1 VIAHSVRQRFA
12 FGLLATA
19 FAVVVDGCDARITD
33 PGPVDDESLNQPLAN
48 AAIVNGMAKSFSR
61 ALGYVSYTG
70 AAISREVV
78 ASGSMAL
85 FGITVKQR
93 AGLLDPAT
101 NETNDHWQFSQ
112 QARWVAEDGVRRM
125 RVTLGD
131 KFGTTALAAEA
142 LVYVGYTNRLLGEN
156 MCDGVIDGGPIEP
169 RTVYFTRAQ
178 AAFGEAMTIAAAANS
193 SKLELAARAGRA
205 SVRVWLGDW
214 TGAVADAKLVPSSF
228 VHQAKY
234 TTAELDQYNRIFWAN
249 SNQPYRAH
257 SEVGTFYESYYLATN
272 DPRTPWKKNPAIPN
286 GTQANVPWYFQ
297 TKFDKRESPVNL
309 ASGHEMRLIVAE
321 SLLRS
326 GDWEGALNAINQLRS
341 EVGVVPWTASN
352 STEAWVALK
361 RERGIELWLE
371 GRRLGDLGRWVTGN
385 TPGAVEDMTGRN
397 TCFPIGQTERE
408 ANPNF

>member
-1 VIAHSVRQRFA
+1 MKPSASKRHVALGVI
-12 FGLLATA
+12 GLALAA
-19 FAVVVDGCDARITD
+19 GVGACDARIVD
-33 PGPVDDESLNQPLAN
+33 PGPVSDESLDQPLAN
-48 AAIVNGMAKSFSR
+48 AAIVNGMAKALSR
-61 ALGYVSYTG
+61 ALGYISYTG

-85 FGITVKQR
+85 FGITVRQR
-93 AGLLDPAT
+93 AGVLDPAT
-101 NETNDHWQFSQ
+101 SETNDHWQFAQ

-125 RVTLGD
+125 RLTLGD
-131 KFGTTALAAEA
+131 KFGTSALAAEA
-142 LVYVGYTNRLLGEN
+142 LVYVGYSNRLLGEN
-156 MCDGVIDGGPIEP
+156 MCDGVIDDGPIES

-178 AAFGEAMTIAAAANS
+178 AAFSEAITVAVAAGNQ
-193 SKLELAARAGRA
+193 KLELAARAGRA

-214 TGAVADAKLVPSSF
+214 PGATADAKLVPSSF

-234 TTAELDQYNRIFWAN
+234 TTADLDQYNRIYWAN

-257 SEVGTFYESYYLATN
+257 SEVGTFYESYYLTYN
-272 DPRTPWKKNPAIPN
+272 DPRTPWKKNPAIPT
-286 GTQANVPWYFQ
+286 GTMPTVPWYFQ

-309 ASGHEMRLIVAE
+309 ASGHEMRLIIAE

-326 GDWEGALNAINQLRS
+326 GDWEGALTAINQLRS
-341 EVGVVPWTASN
+341 EVGVIPWTATN

-371 GRRLGDLGRWVTGN
+371 GRRLGDLGRWLADK

>member
-1 VIAHSVRQRFA
+1 MRHVAL
-12 FGLLATA
+12 GLIGTSLAMGVGA
-19 FAVVVDGCDARITD
+19 CDARIID
-33 PGPVDDESLNQPLAN
+33 PGPVSDESLDQALAN
-48 AAIVNGMAKSFSR
+48 APIVNGMAKSLSR
-61 ALGYVSYTG
+61 ALGYISYTG

-101 NETNDHWQFSQ
+101 NETNDHWQFAQ

-131 KFGTTALAAEA
+131 KFATTALAAEA
-142 LVYVGYTNRLLGEN
+142 LVYVGYSNRLLGEN

-169 RTVYFTRAQ
+169 RTVYFTRAE
-178 AAFGEAMTIAAAANS
+178 AAFTEALTVAVAANS
-193 SKLELAARAGRA
+193 AKLELAARAGRA
-205 SVRVWLGDW
+205 SVRVWLGNW
-214 TGAVADAKLVPSSF
+214 PGAVADAKLVPSSF

-234 TTAELDQYNRIFWAN
+234 TAADLDQYNRIFWAN

-257 SEVGTFYESYYLATN
+257 SEVGTFYELYYLTTN
-272 DPRTPWKKNPAIPN
+272 DPRTPWKKNPAIPT
-286 GTQANVPWYFQ
+286 GTQTNVPWYFQ

-341 EVGVVPWTASN
+341 EVGVIPWTATN

-371 GRRLGDLGRWVTGN
+371 GRRLGDLGRWITEKV
-385 TPGAVEDMTGRN
+385 PGDVEDMTGRN